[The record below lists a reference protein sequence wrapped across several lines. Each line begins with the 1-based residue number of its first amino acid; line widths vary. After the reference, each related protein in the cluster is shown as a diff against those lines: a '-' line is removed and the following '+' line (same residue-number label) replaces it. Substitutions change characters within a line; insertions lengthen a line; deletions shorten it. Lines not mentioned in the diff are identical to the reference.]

1 MTEEEKKEQ
10 ERLKRI
16 SELQKDIRSKPQ
28 LEEAQLTNTV
38 YFDPFD
44 NENSPPPEEET
55 PKVEAQ
61 KEPDPRLQP
70 GNTGAMGMPRQ
81 VDRQDPEDV
90 APKVQPVD
98 GKYTIKGVEYDEE
111 DIEFWNGH
119 PFPKREARKKYAA
132 QEQEAFEERL
142 AADAEGFRE
151 RISAPGMGLIDF
163 GMDLVGEIP
172 GLGGLDDAY
181 DEATKYK
188 DPFAQKLRELSSII
202 LPAMLGTSAAVGAIG
217 RTKMPL
223 LLKRLSQ
230 IGATGAVDAAVTH
243 ISDTS
248 EEGDNLLRTIDD
260 LTGGALNIPDNWKT
274 LDSDGPELRRRK
286 MTADAAGFSIFGS
299 MIGYGLDLGKV
310 IKGKAIPG
318 FLDWLQGTDDASRA
332 YKAKHLQSA
341 PDVRPGEPPL
351 EARIRNDESL
361 REWQIDEAGVRALEA
376 DYARLGSV
384 NELMDDAVFL
394 GDNIALQSARDR
406 QNISDA
412 WESAKQNI
420 RAKPQKRE
428 DVLRREML
436 RYQQDAAAQRRNGDV
451 SGLAQ
456 VYEDK
461 ALKLKRMLE
470 AEVAAKNTTPPPYN
484 PTITSKLASE
494 ASNAVLPVPPAAV
507 VRNAVDLTT
516 IRAGITPG
524 GSPASVITEPTLR
537 AVAGGN
543 IDAHELALD
552 MAADSDTSGA
562 WEWIIN
568 QIRGS
573 KADTD
578 QAAMDILTDAL
589 EAPTLQGV
597 QDAFYKL
604 PAQEVFGGRAFTY
617 ASEDGARAA
626 AFGLKRLFDV
636 YLGEKIAMSS
646 SRLMATT
653 ATEMRDIGNAAY
665 FFPNMAD
672 DTRIKMMLLDRAQV
686 LMSEYGLNKYVSGW
700 KLQNKGKILKEMT
713 QSAEPDAVITRVMQ
727 EFDNV
732 RADKARQSL
741 ELRNSLEEL
750 IDSDPAKAKALI
762 DAFTMSDGD
771 ITTIDKMMKW
781 ARSQMSLRSLIYSPE
796 GMSVF
801 AKGMWAVR
809 YNNVLSGLS
818 ALRAGI
824 GNTTSLILKSLTAI
838 GGHGLEA
845 LFTGSAA
852 PLREAMYTYGGF
864 YETNRRA
871 MLGFWNAW
879 KRTND
884 DPSAFMDLMRKDRV
898 VAQDS
903 AEWEMLENIATN
915 VWAKENNHGR
925 LLMWNWT
932 KANKRASEMRG
943 MRWGTNAM
951 ISADQYVNV
960 TLATQKSRMLAYNE
974 VFQQTGG
981 KVTKKLLRAA
991 EEKHYA
997 KMFDSNG
1004 LIKDEAVKMAS
1015 SELALNQDSFLSDG
1029 LNFAL
1034 NRVPVLKTFF
1044 MFPRTGINAV
1054 RLGLSYIPVA
1064 NIAGNRRIAKV
1075 LLAGKDQDKIAKA
1088 LVAHGV
1094 KADDPAAMTIFKNLR
1109 AEYQGRMALGSMIL
1123 ASGLMYAHGGNIRG
1137 NGPVNANERKLMR
1150 DNFGWQPKTIKI
1162 GNKWVSYAGIEPFD
1176 SLLTLVGD
1184 LAYYKNDLGSNMT
1197 DQFMQKALWTISAGF
1212 TNKTFMAG
1220 LEPAVKFFSG
1230 DTTQISRYLANEARA
1245 YIPMSGALGVF
1256 ANSITSAQ
1264 KDIHNDMIAYVANRI
1279 PIAKAYLPDR
1289 IDVWT
1294 GRPIN
1299 DIDNHFLRALNA
1311 FNPVP
1316 ISDGAEPWRQWM
1328 MRTGWDGMQL
1338 LRRDSTGKYEYTPAE
1353 RQELYQIMGKMQ
1365 LWKQVDKLSKNP
1377 VLNAE
1382 LEALRRARA
1391 DNVNFSY
1398 SDLRAKD
1405 LRTYRILNR
1414 LIRNAQKQA
1423 EMQLLL
1429 RNPTMQM
1436 KIEGAQVIQNLL
1448 RQGRVEKA
1456 RQVGEAY
1463 QVQLDQIV
1471 QD

>member
-28 LEEAQLTNTV
+28 LEEAKLTNTV

-98 GKYTIKGVEYDEE
+98 GKYTIRGVEYDEE

-142 AADAEGFRE
+142 AADAEAFRE
-151 RISAPGMGLIDF
+151 RISAPGQSLIDF
-163 GMDLVGEIP
+163 GMDFVGALP

-202 LPAMLGTSAAVGAIG
+202 LPAMLGTSAAVKAIG
-217 RTKMPL
+217 ATKMPL

-361 REWQIDEAGVRALEA
+361 RQWQIDEAGVRALEA

-384 NELMDDAVFL
+384 NETV
-394 GDNIALQSARDR
+394 G
-406 QNISDA
+406 
-412 WESAKQNI
+412 
-420 RAKPQKRE
+420 
-428 DVLRREML
+428 
-436 RYQQDAAAQRRNGDV
+436 
-451 SGLAQ
+451 
-456 VYEDK
+456 
-461 ALKLKRMLE
+461 
-470 AEVAAKNTTPPPYN
+470 AKNTTPPPYN

-537 AVAGGN
+537 ALAGGN
-543 IDAHELALD
+543 TDAHELALD

-781 ARSQMSLRSLIYSPE
+781 ARSQMSLRSLFYSPE

-925 LLMWNWT
+925 LLMWHWT

-1220 LEPAVKFFSG
+1220 LEPVVKFFSG
-1230 DTTQISRYLANEARA
+1230 DTTQISRYISNETRA

-1264 KDIHNDMIAYVANRI
+1264 KDIHDDMFAYLANRI

-1353 RQELYQIMGKMQ
+1353 RQELYQIMGQMQ
-1365 LWKQVDKLSKNP
+1365 LWKQVEKLRKNP

>member
-28 LEEAQLTNTV
+28 LEEAKLTNTV
-38 YFDPFD
+38 YYDPLND
-44 NENSPPPEEET
+44 ENSPPQEEEEES
-55 PKVEAQ
+55 VEAEPQQ
-61 KEPDPRLQP
+61 KPEPRLQP
-70 GNTGAMGMPRQ
+70 GKTGAMGMPLNI
-81 VDRQDPEDV
+81 DDPTDTGGLQ
-90 APKVQPVD
+90 AVD

-111 DIEFWNGH
+111 DIEFVNGN
-119 PFPKREARKKYAA
+119 PFVKREAREKYAGPSGI
-132 QEQEAFEERL
+132 EQIEQANIRVKERL
-142 AADAEGFRE
+142 
-151 RISAPGMGLIDF
+151 SAPGQGLIDF
-163 GMDLVGEIP
+163 GMDTVGEVP

-181 DEATKYK
+181 DEATKYQ
-188 DPFAQKLRELSSII
+188 DPGVQKFRELASIV
-202 LPAMLGTSAAVGAIG
+202 LPAMLGTNVAVGALG
-217 RTKMPL
+217 KTKMPK

-230 IGATGAVDAAVTH
+230 VGATGAVDAAVTH

-274 LDSDGPELRRRK
+274 LDSDGPELRSKK
-286 MTADAAGFSIFGS
+286 MTADAAGFSVLGS
-299 MIGYGLDLGKV
+299 TLGYGLDLAKV
-310 IKGKAIPG
+310 IKGKAIPA

-332 YKAKHLQSA
+332 YKAKHLRSA

-361 REWQIDEAGVRALEA
+361 REWQIDEVGVR
-376 DYARLGSV
+376 
-384 NELMDDAVFL
+384 
-394 GDNIALQSARDR
+394 Q
-406 QNISDA
+406 
-412 WESAKQNI
+412 
-420 RAKPQKRE
+420 
-428 DVLRREML
+428 
-436 RYQQDAAAQRRNGDV
+436 
-451 SGLAQ
+451 
-456 VYEDK
+456 
-461 ALKLKRMLE
+461 LE
-470 AEVAAKNTTPPPYN
+470 AEAATVTRSADVTSLATPAPKLSPPV
-484 PTITSKLASE
+484 TSRLVSE
-494 ASNAVLPVPPAAV
+494 AANAVLPVPPAAV

-516 IRAGITPG
+516 IRSGITPG
-524 GSPASVITEPTLR
+524 GSPASVMTEPTMR
-537 AVAGGN
+537 AVAGGD
-543 IDAHELALD
+543 IDAREVAMD

-578 QAAMDILTDAL
+578 KAAMEILTDAL

-597 QDAFYKL
+597 QDAFYKQPSQMVL
-604 PAQEVFGGRAFTY
+604 GGQAFAY

-626 AFGLKRLFDV
+626 TVGLKRLFDV
-636 YLGEKIAMSS
+636 YLGEKVAMSS

-653 ATEMRDIGNAAY
+653 ATEMRDIGNASYHFA
-665 FFPNMAD
+665 NMAD
-672 DTRIKMMLLDRAQV
+672 ETRIKMMLLDRAQV
-686 LMSEYGLNKYVSGW
+686 LMSEYGLNKYISGW
-700 KLQNKGKILKEMT
+700 QLQNKGKVLKEIS

-727 EFDNV
+727 EFGNV

-741 ELRNSLEEL
+741 ELRNSLETL
-750 IDSDPAKAKALI
+750 IDSDPGKARALI

-771 ITTIDKMMKW
+771 ITTIDKMLKW
-781 ARSQMSLRSLIYSPE
+781 AKSQMSLRSLIYSPK
-796 GMSVF
+796 GMSMF
-801 AKGMWAVR
+801 AKGLWAVR

-824 GNTTSLILKSLTAI
+824 GNTTSLILKSTTAI
-838 GGHGLEA
+838 TGHGLEA

-871 MLGFWNAW
+871 LGHAWDAW

-884 DPSAFMDLMRKDRV
+884 DPSAFMDLMRKDRL

-903 AEWEMLENIATN
+903 AEWEMMENIASS
-915 VWAKENNHGR
+915 VWTKENNHGR
-925 LLMWNWT
+925 LFMWNWT

-991 EEKHYA
+991 EEKHFA

-1004 LIKDEAVKMAS
+1004 LIKDDAVKMAS

-1029 LNFAL
+1029 INSAL
-1034 NRVPVLKTFF
+1034 SRVPALKTFF

-1054 RLGLSYIPVA
+1054 RLGLTYIPVA

-1075 LLAGKDQDKIAKA
+1075 LLAGGDQAKIADA
-1088 LVAHGV
+1088 LMEHGV
-1094 KADDPAAMTIFKNLR
+1094 KADDAAAMTIFKNLR
-1109 AEYQGRMALGSMIL
+1109 AEYQGRMAMGSMIL
-1123 ASGLMYAHGGNIRG
+1123 ASGLMYAHAGNIRG

-1162 GNKWVSYAGIEPFD
+1162 GNKWVSYAGVEPFD
-1176 SLLTLVGD
+1176 TLLALVGD

-1197 DQFMQKALWTISAGF
+1197 DQFMEKALWTISAGF

-1220 LEPAVKFFSG
+1220 LEPVVKFFSG
-1230 DTTQISRYLANEARA
+1230 DTTQISRYIANEARA

-1256 ANSITSAQ
+1256 ANAITSAQ
-1264 KDIHNDMIAYVANRI
+1264 KDIHDDMIGYVANRL

-1316 ISDGAEPWRQWM
+1316 ISDGGEPWRQWM
-1328 MRTGWDGMQL
+1328 MRSGWDGMQL

-1365 LWKQVDKLSKNP
+1365 LWKQIEKLSKNP

-1398 SDLRAKD
+1398 SDLRSKD
-1405 LRTYRILNR
+1405 LRTYRLLNNI
-1414 LIRNAQKQA
+1414 IRNAQKQA
-1423 EMQLLL
+1423 EMQLQL

-1436 KIEGAQVIQNLL
+1436 KIEGAQVIRNLL

-1463 QVQLDQIV
+1463 QVNIDQIV